1 MLRDRFDFVCY
12 KQDIFLCL
20 MQDTHLLVDF
30 PDTREIKKVYK
41 LDWGG
46 QKKIKPQSNIKVRL
60 PQNLPISATLQST

>member
-1 MLRDRFDFVCY
+1 MLRDRFNFVCY

-30 PDTREIKKVYK
+30 PDTREIKKIFK

-46 QKKIKPQSNIKVRL
+46 
-60 PQNLPISATLQST
+60 